1 MNDHVI
7 HVLTTNKMFKIAC
20 TRFTDITIMENY
32 RYRETRKIPC
42 IYCSPVPISET
53 HRRDTYLFVFEM
65 NNTTNQIMGIGLI
78 QNVRQTDRTYIIY
91 NADELAYNFNRYIYR
106 GNYWLSRDQLPE
118 NIVEIFDKILF
129 KGKTHLKRMI
139 NISVLTNKLFAKWE
153 YNEEEII
160 NQLKQ
165 LFSEMCSMNFN
176 ETIDKI

>member
-78 QNVRQTDRTYIIY
+78 QNTNKKDRTYIVYDMTRIQY
-91 NADELAYNFNRYIYR
+91 NYNRYIYK
-106 GNYWLSRDQLPE
+106 GDYWLSRDQLPAE
-118 NIVEIFDKILF
+118 MVEIFDQILF
-129 KGKTHLKRMI
+129 KGKSHLKSHCYWANLLEHKGLAPIELQVHHHEPDSPTIRR
-139 NISVLTNKLFAKWE
+139 FAPQ
-153 YNEEEII
+153 
-160 NQLKQ
+160 QLW
-165 LFSEMCSMNFN
+165 
-176 ETIDKI
+176 